1 MAKSDPQMRSLFDA
15 VEPSPR
21 VDTSRPAT
29 SSQLARNF
37 VRWCCS
43 FGKEFRNSPDAV
55 NLRAWAEK
63 EGFPYKSTHEKQIL
77 KSAQKLYFKRVM
89 SLLRKSRGTD
99 GSSER
104 PLVN

>member
-1 MAKSDPQMRSLFDA
+1 MAKSDTQMRSLFDA
-15 VEPSPR
+15 VEPSPK
-21 VDTSRPAT
+21 VDTSSPTT

-43 FGKEFRNSPDAV
+43 FGKEFRNSPDEA
-55 NLRAWAEK
+55 NLRAWAGK
-63 EGFPYKSTHEKQIL
+63 EGFLYKSTQKKQIL
-77 KSAQKLYFKRVM
+77 KSAQKLYLKRVM

>member
-1 MAKSDPQMRSLFDA
+1 MAKSDTQMRSLFDA
-15 VEPSPR
+15 VEPRAR

-43 FGKEFRNSPDAV
+43 FGKEFRNSPDEA

-63 EGFPYKSTHEKQIL
+63 GGFLYKSTQEKKIL
-77 KSAQKLYFKRVM
+77 KSAQELYLKRIV

-99 GSSER
+99 GSTEP

>member
-1 MAKSDPQMRSLFDA
+1 MAKSDTQMRSLFDA

-21 VDTSRPAT
+21 ADTSSPTT

-43 FGKEFRNSPDAV
+43 FGKEFRNSPDEA

-63 EGFPYKSTHEKQIL
+63 EGFLYKSTQEKQIL
-77 KSAQKLYFKRVM
+77 KAAQELYLKRIV
-89 SLLRKSRGTD
+89 SLLRKSQGAA
-99 GSSER
+99 GSTEH